1 MRLKQIDCSG
11 YCEFE
16 DGQPVKCNIP
26 SDTLSEIVD
35 ALHGGNLIVYPS
47 DTIYCIGAD
56 IYDEQSVKK
65 VFMAKRRPFDMPI
78 SVCVPDFKSAQEVGY
93 IDRTARRIMEEFMP
107 GPLIIL
113 VDKKED
119 VPDLLTA
126 GSNTVGIRI
135 PAHPIALKIMEE
147 FGPITSASA
156 NLHSKKA
163 PATIEPCRK
172 DLSSK
177 ISIYL
182 NCGRTKHGIQS
193 TIVDATGDTLKIVRE
208 GPIKRSKIEEFL
220 TSMA

>member
-1 MRLKQIDCSG
+1 LKQIDCSG

-16 DGQPVKCNIP
+16 DDQPVKCNIP
-26 SDTLSEIVD
+26 SDTLREIVD
-35 ALHGGNLIVYPS
+35 TLHGGNLIVYPS

-65 VFMAKRRPFDMPI
+65 VFMAKKRPFDMPI
-78 SVCVPDFKSAQEVGY
+78 SVCVPNFKSALEVGY
-93 IDRTARRIMEEFMP
+93 IDRTARMIMEKFMP

-126 GSNTVGIRI
+126 GTNTVGIRI
-135 PAHPIALKIMEE
+135 PAHPLALNIMEE

-156 NLHSKKA
+156 NLHSKRS
-163 PATIEPCRK
+163 PVTIDICKK

-182 NCGRTKHGIQS
+182 DCGRTKYGVQS
-193 TIVDATGDTLKIVRE
+193 TIVDATGDTLKVVRE
-208 GPIKRSKIEEFL
+208 GPIRRSKIEEFL
-220 TSMA
+220 TTIT